1 MQLYGLPAD
10 AAECSSGGPSVFAEG
25 TCVLEEGAVL
35 VERDLE
41 LSCSTVCILLELPG
55 PWTRHATTQG
65 DLALLV
71 LSRGNKAVVHGSTAV
86 EKCCIKAGNVQC
98 ALQMKRFF
106 ICVVKEEK
114 YLQA

>member
-10 AAECSSGGPSVFAEG
+10 AAGCSSGGPSVFVEG

-55 PWTRHATTQG
+55 P
-65 DLALLV
+65 
-71 LSRGNKAVVHGSTAV
+71 
-86 EKCCIKAGNVQC
+86 
-98 ALQMKRFF
+98 
-106 ICVVKEEK
+106 
-114 YLQA
+114 